1 MVQRQSLHKLFQD
14 AYAFDYLYDML
25 LQISRISNAY
35 LHNTYWDS

>member
-25 LQISRISNAY
+25 LQFSRISNAY